1 MDPAQTKTAVEGATP
16 VLELIGKGGVL
27 MIPILLC
34 SVIAL
39 ALIIERLIFFY
50 SNQQSPEKMQSVF
63 KGLFL
68 EGNNIFSRSHEQP
81 TGPAGRLLQVARNC
95 FNYPKWKF
103 EEALT
108 LAGQEEL
115 SRMSKNLRA
124 LEVIAAIA
132 PLLGLLGTVVGMIQ
146 AFGKVAQHKN
156 QIDPSIL
163 AGGIWEALMTTA
175 AGLAVAIPVMVML
188 HYFDRRMET
197 MSFLLEK
204 FSLHL
209 VHQWDDT
216 KEKARAKAAAPDK
229 EPGERRMANVPG
241 K

>member
-1 MDPAQTKTAVEGATP
+1 MDPAQTKAAVEETIP
-16 VLELIGKGGVL
+16 LLELIGKGGVL
-27 MIPILLC
+27 MIPIILC

-39 ALIIERLIFFY
+39 ALIIERLFFFY
-50 SNQQSPEKMQSVF
+50 SSQSSPEKMQSVF
-63 KGLFL
+63 KTVFL
-68 EGNNIFSRSHEQP
+68 EGNNIFARSHEQLP
-81 TGPAGRLLQVARNC
+81 GSAGRLLQVARNC

-115 SRMSKNLRA
+115 SKMGKNLRA

-146 AFGKVAQHKN
+146 AFGKVARHKN

-175 AGLAVAIPVMVML
+175 AGLGVAIPVMVML

-197 MSFLLEK
+197 MSFLMEK

-216 KEKARAKAAAPDK
+216 KEKARTKTVAPDK
-229 EPGERRMANVPG
+229 DSGERRMANAPA